1 MKHILKIVAFLALP
15 VMLFGQKL
23 KPGFD
28 KAEYIELLKV
38 SAQVGDSA
46 YIKAL
51 PLPQRFKFAYR
62 SPTVGLENRWDL
74 WIDNQAVA
82 VISVRGTTQN
92 SVSWLGNFYAA
103 MVPAKGEIQLS
114 DTKTFRY
121 ELAANPRA
129 AVHVGWLVT
138 MGILA
143 NDILPKIDS
152 CYRAGIKDMLIMGHS
167 QGGAIT
173 FLLTAYLKNLQKQG
187 RVPADI
193 QFKTYCSAGPKPGNL
208 YFAYAYEAA
217 TQNGW
222 AYNVVNSADWVPE
235 VPLTVQTVNDFNPTN
250 PFSGAP
256 ATIKKQKL
264 LNRIALKYAYN
275 SLSKPSLKAQ
285 KNYQKFLGKLA
296 SKTVSKNL
304 NGYVPPEYY
313 NSSDY
318 VRAGN
323 TIVLLADSAY
333 FLKYPDSKEKIFTHH
348 FHPPYLYLAE
358 QLPASPNQ
366 MTATSAN
373 PKLTGTW
380 ELNYISG
387 RKIVFEGLYP
397 EKKPFITFDTDKQRV
412 NGSTSCNMFNGNLVA
427 DGQTISFSEPM
438 AMTRMMCQGEGEQ
451 AFLSVLKTVN
461 RYAITDD
468 NTLTFIMGDIA
479 VMRFV
484 RK

>member
-1 MKHILKIVAFLALP
+1 MKHILKIAAFLVSPA
-15 VMLFGQKL
+15 MLFGQKL

-46 YIKAL
+46 YIKSI
-51 PLPQRFKFAYR
+51 PLPQRFKFVYR
-62 SPTVGLENRWDL
+62 SPTIGLENRWDL
-74 WIDNQAVA
+74 WVDNQAVA
-82 VISVRGTTQN
+82 VISVRGTTAK

-114 DTKTFRY
+114 DTETFRY

-143 NDILPKIDS
+143 KDILPKIDS

-208 YFAYAYEAA
+208 YFAYEYEAA

-256 ATIKKQKL
+256 AMIKKQKL

-275 SLSKPSLKAQ
+275 SMSKPALKAQ

-318 VRAGN
+318 VRTGT

-333 FLKYPDSKEKIFTHH
+333 FSKYPDSKENIFIHH
-348 FHPPYLYLAE
+348 FHPPYLYLADK
-358 QLPASPNQ
+358 LSLSPDQ
-366 MTATSAN
+366 ITATSAN
-373 PKLTGTW
+373 PKLSGTW

-387 RKIVFEGLYP
+387 RKIAFDGLYP
-397 EKKPFITFDTDKQRV
+397 EKKPFITFDTDKKRL
-412 NGSTSCNMFNGNLVA
+412 NGSTSCNMFNGKLVA
-427 DGQTISFSEPM
+427 DGQTISFSEPV
-438 AMTRMMCQGEGEQ
+438 AMTRMMCPGEGEQ

-468 NTLTFIMGDIA
+468 NTLTLIMGDIA
-479 VMRFV
+479 VMRFF